1 MVYENMIFEFS
12 VDLANVIR
20 LAIWKWN
27 INCSHETFLNESPIL
42 TWVVTIIKLQNQQ
55 SVWCMLMYYKQI
67 SIIQKEKGVNLE

>member
-27 INCSHETFLNESPIL
+27 INCSNETFLNESPIL
-42 TWVVTIIKLQNQQ
+42 TWIVTIIKLQNQQ
-55 SVWCMLMYYKQI
+55 SVWRILKYYK
-67 SIIQKEKGVNLE
+67 